1 MKECGNVL
9 LEHFVTLFD
18 SDQDTQKKE
27 EYLDQVWNILQES
40 YKSIG
45 GLANISDA
53 DELLNSEYIW
63 KMVTKNKKVLAVQLY
78 KTKGGGRKIFCGGCL
93 GTPEG
98 KSAFYK
104 LASEDVKRLERDAWA
119 EVSGSMEGV
128 YIFKLGATPIPAD
141 VSEKILNDMGKS
153 IISVSDDGFHYT
165 RKIGGKPYEK
175 IMFGNVP
182 KKYRTVDWEE
192 TSKGYKNKYNDY
204 VKSHP
209 EEVEQRKNSHRN
221 KR

>member
-1 MKECGNVL
+1 ML

-27 EYLDQVWNILQES
+27 EYLDQVWDILQES
-40 YKSIG
+40 YRSIG
-45 GLANISDA
+45 GIANISDA

-192 TSKGYKNKYNDY
+192 TSKDYKNKYNDY
-204 VKSHP
+204 IKSHP